1 MTEKIM
7 ENVWKGMKTTGNV
20 DEEDKEIYLFGFYQG
35 LVFLLNL
42 VTALLTGII
51 LDMFLESVLFLILFY
66 TAKNFC
72 RRISCK
78 NTIQM
83 LCDVDSYDGDP
94 FVSDCVFAEEY
105 GG

>member
-20 DEEDKEIYLFGFYQG
+20 DEEDKENILVWFLSGTDFSVKFGDG
-35 LVFLLNL
+35 
-42 VTALLTGII
+42 
-51 LDMFLESVLFLILFY
+51 SVDWNHLGHVSGKCAVSDLFY

-83 LCDVDSYDGDP
+83 LCDVDSDDGDP